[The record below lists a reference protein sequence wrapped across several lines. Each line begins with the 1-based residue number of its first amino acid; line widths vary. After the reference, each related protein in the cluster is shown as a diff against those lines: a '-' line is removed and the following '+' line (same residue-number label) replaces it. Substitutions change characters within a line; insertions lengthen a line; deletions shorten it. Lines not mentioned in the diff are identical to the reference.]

1 MKKIKLLIVLLIGL
15 FITTKVEAITY
26 TDEDIEDYSIVIGT
40 HLFTVEPEE
49 STGYNGLLTTK
60 FAMLGASSI
69 ANYKDVNDM
78 VIYYKFGLGD
88 WTDYITYET
97 VSFPGTVNI
106 THINGVC
113 VDPSCDGTVIE
124 VTLKYNDATPYNN
137 ETPSQKTINKY
148 QSTFTEPVVPTKL
161 GYDFVCWELEGE
173 CFDFDTV
180 LEENITLEATWSPRT
195 YNVTYHDIVGGT
207 TKTLTCDFAS
217 AVPCV
222 YVPYDS
228 DLLFELPAGYTFVG
242 WSIAESGEKVYN
254 NNDIIELY
262 GENTNIDLYSIFSS
276 GTYGVSYNLAGGTFG
291 AAVSPVTEY
300 DPSNLTYNLY
310 TPTRIGYTFKG
321 WTVDTASS
329 TGNAKIN
336 TNNTFTITSLGSVT
350 LKATWEANQYN
361 IVYDNNGS
369 LVQLNTKACKYD
381 ANCSLDFSKI
391 TVASGKEIKEVS
403 VTVGNNVYVIG
414 STVKNLTAANEDITA
429 KVTFSDILY
438 HINYDYA
445 GGTSAD
451 NIDEMKLGSTIRL
464 SNPTRT
470 GYTFNGW
477 TVSNNLTLNDNRI
490 TLNAIGSATVTAKWT
505 PNSYNVYYKNGNADV
520 LLSTTACKYDEFCT
534 LDFTKFNLGK
544 GEQLD
549 HVEGTI
555 NGVNSTIGDKVFNL
569 TSTANGKFYVTP
581 VYSKIP
587 YNVTYNLNG
596 GSLVNPNASV
606 ITYGATLTLLA
617 PSREGYTFD
626 GWEVTSGSATV
637 TNNSVA
643 LTDAGDISLRAKW
656 TVKSFTIN
664 FDLNGGSR
672 NVLPV
677 TCTYISCT
685 LPEET
690 PVKTGYEFDG
700 WMYNEAVYDAGDSI
714 TLDASGLI
722 TFVAKWVNADVYK
735 IKYDLNGGTFDGAP
749 VTTFIAGDSFAL
761 TEPDK
766 VGYTFDGWYDSTDRK
781 IESVSGISTDI
792 NVKARWTPI
801 TYIVY
806 LHKDNTDANILNEIY
821 CEYGDTCLLG
831 DNTDSFETKRLL
843 GWSKSA
849 GGSVFY
855 GDNLELMNLVAEVG
869 DVVHLYPVLEDI
881 KDDFIITYYLDGG
894 SFVDESTVKRSANN
908 NDEITLPEVIK
919 FGYEVDYWL
928 TDTGVEVRSDSYTVV
943 SNTVLVPVW
952 KEVTEYTL
960 YLNHG
965 YDDTVD
971 PIEVTCVIGEEC
983 PLPAN
988 NFTREYYEFEKWQ
1001 MTLSGEGGTAYY
1013 NDLDSFVMNREVI
1026 LDQGTLE
1033 FNLNAVWLPT
1043 PYDVYYV
1050 VKADSPMGP
1059 QVYTIESLENGYLYL
1074 PLTPQAGFEPNYSFD
1089 FVAWSDA
1096 DGNIVEVCDDDN
1108 NYACFLVPE
1117 DYSNLTFTAHYADEV
1132 FNVAYNAD
1140 YEDDRGNIHQNSG
1153 MLQITYG
1160 DLITG
1165 LPSSTSYKRGPN
1177 DVTVDID
1184 GWTIDGEI
1192 IDIATYRV
1200 ASAVT
1205 LKAEFE

>member
-97 VSFPGTVNI
+97 VSFPGSVNI
-106 THINGVC
+106 SHINGVC

-137 ETPSQKTINKY
+137 ETPSQSTINMY
-148 QSTFTEPVVPTKL
+148 QSTFVEPVVPTKL
-161 GYDFVCWELEGE
+161 GYDFICWELDGE
-173 CFDFDTV
+173 CFDFDTI

-195 YNVTYHDIVGGT
+195 YNVTYHDTVGGT

-291 AAVSPVTEY
+291 AAVSPVTQY

-310 TPTRIGYTFKG
+310 NPTRIGYTFKG
-321 WTVDTASS
+321 WTVDTEAS

-336 TNNTFTITSLGSVT
+336 TNNTFTITSLGSIT

-361 IVYDNNGS
+361 VVYNNNGS

-403 VTVGNNVYVIG
+403 VTVGSNVYVIG

-429 KVTFSDILY
+429 KVVFNDILY

-445 GGTSAD
+445 GGTGAD
-451 NIDEMKLGSTIRL
+451 NIDEIKLGANIRL

-490 TLNAIGSATVTAKWT
+490 TLNAVGAATVTAKWT

-587 YNVTYNLNG
+587 YNVSYNLNG
-596 GSLVNPNASV
+596 GSLLNPNASV
-606 ITYGATLTLLA
+606 ITFGIPLA
-617 PSREGYTFD
+617 LNAPVRIGYTFD
-626 GWEVTSGSATV
+626 GWDVTTGSATA
-637 TNNSVA
+637 TNNTVSLIEPGNIA
-643 LTDAGDISLRAKW
+643 LKAKW
-656 TVKSFTIN
+656 IENKFNISFE
-664 FDLNGGSR
+664 LNGGGA
-672 NVLPV
+672 NILPV
-677 TCTYISCT
+677 SCTYTSCT
-685 LPEET
+685 LPDT
-690 PVKTGYEFDG
+690 VPSKLGYTFDG
-700 WMYNEAVYDAGDSI
+700 WMYDGNVYSAGSSI
-714 TLDASGLI
+714 QLNATGMLV
-722 TFVAKWVNADVYK
+722 FEAKWVNGDVYK
-735 IKYDLNGGTFDGAP
+735 INFDLAGGTFDGAP
-749 VTTFIAGDSFAL
+749 VTTFVAGDSFAL

-781 IESVSGISTDI
+781 IENVSGISSDLS
-792 NVKARWTPI
+792 VVAHWQPI
-801 TYIVY
+801 TYTVQ
-806 LHKDNTDANILNEIY
+806 LHSADGSVVLNEIY
-821 CEYGDTCLLG
+821 CEYDDICLIG
-831 DNTDSFETKRLL
+831 ENSSYFENKRLL
-843 GWSKSA
+843 GWSKSF
-849 GGSVFY
+849 GGSLFY
-855 GDNLELMNLVAEVG
+855 GDNLQLMNLVSKVEDGPVK
-869 DVVHLYPVLEDI
+869 LYPVLENI
-881 KDDFIITYYLDGG
+881 EDDFIITYYLDGG
-894 SFVDESTVKRSANN
+894 SFVDESTVVRSANN
-908 NDEITLPEVIK
+908 GDSISLPEVTK
-919 FGYEVDYWL
+919 FGYEVDYWI
-928 TDTGVEVRSDSYTVV
+928 TDTGVEVRDNTYTVV

-952 KEVTEYTL
+952 KERTTYTINL
-960 YLNHG
+960 INT
-965 YDDTVD
+965 TVD
-971 PIEVTCVIGEEC
+971 PDETIEVSCVFGENCVLPSNTFESAYSHFDVWFFDNSIGINETYVDQDSVLLTYDDAIALNTFEFDFVAGWQ
-983 PLPAN
+983 PDV
-988 NFTREYYEFEKWQ
+988 YEI
-1001 MTLSGEGGTAYY
+1001 TYTH
-1013 NDLDSFVMNREVI
+1013 DSEISDDSIFVMGDSYCYGDPYIMVP
-1026 LDQGTLE
+1026 
-1033 FNLNAVWLPT
+1033 LNIGQNS
-1043 PYDVYYV
+1043 D
-1050 VKADSPMGP
+1050 G
-1059 QVYTIESLENGYLYL
+1059 
-1074 PLTPQAGFEPNYSFD
+1074 FD
-1089 FVAWSDA
+1089 FVAWSYNGTILPVCESDNA
-1096 DGNIVEVCDDDN
+1096 FACLNVETPLGDVE
-1108 NYACFLVPE
+1108 LV
-1117 DYSNLTFTAHYADEV
+1117 AHYADEV

-1140 YEDDRGNIHQNSG
+1140 YEDDRGNIHDNHDT
-1153 MLQITYG
+1153 LEFTYG
-1160 DLITG
+1160 DYITG
-1165 LPSSTSYKRGPN
+1165 LPTATTFQQGPRQT
-1177 DVTVDID
+1177 TVNIV
-1184 GWTIDGEI
+1184 GWTIDGEEV
-1192 IDIATYRV
+1192 DLSSYRV
-1200 ASAVT
+1200 TSDVT
-1205 LKAEFE
+1205 LIAIFE

>member
-1 MKKIKLLIVLLIGL
+1 MKKIKLLLFLLVSL
-15 FITTKVEAITY
+15 FVTTTVNARIY
-26 TDEDIEDYSIVIGT
+26 TDEDIEEASIVIGS
-40 HLFTVEPEE
+40 HLFTTDSEE
-49 STGYNGLLTTK
+49 STGYNGFLTTK

-69 ANYKDVNDM
+69 TGSATTSDM
-78 VIYYKFGLGD
+78 IIYYKWGLGD
-88 WTDYITYET
+88 WEEYITHEF
-97 VSFPGTVNI
+97 VEFPESVNI

-137 ETPSQKTINKY
+137 ETPSQTTSNMY
-148 QSTFTEPVVPTKL
+148 QSTFAEPVVPTKL
-161 GYDFVCWELEGE
+161 GYDFVCWELDGE
-173 CFDFDTV
+173 CFDFDTI

-195 YNVTYHDIVGGT
+195 YNVTYHDTVGGT

-361 IVYDNNGS
+361 VVYDNNGS

-381 ANCSLDFSKI
+381 ANCSLDFNKI
-391 TVASGKEIKEVS
+391 TVPSGKEIKEVS
-403 VTVGNNVYVIG
+403 VTVGSNVYVIG

-438 HINYDYA
+438 NISYDYA
-445 GGTSAD
+445 GGSGAT
-451 NIDEMKLGSTIRL
+451 NTNEMKLGDELTL
-464 SNPTRT
+464 NVPTRT

-477 TVSNNLTLNDNRI
+477 TVSRNLTLSGNKI
-490 TLNAIGSATVTAKWT
+490 TLKVGGDATVTAKWT
-505 PNSYNVYYKNGNADV
+505 KNTYNVYYKNGNNDV

-534 LDFTKFNLGK
+534 LDFSKFKPGK
-544 GEQLD
+544 GEELD
-549 HVEGTI
+549 HVEGSI
-555 NGVNSTIGDKVFNL
+555 NGVTSTIGDKVFNL
-569 TSTANGKFYVTP
+569 IADANGKFYVTP

-587 YNVTYNLNG
+587 YTVTYNLNG
-596 GSLVNPNASV
+596 GSIVNPNASV
-606 ITYGATLTLLA
+606 ITYGTTLTLLA

-643 LTDAGDISLRAKW
+643 LTAAGDISLRAKW

-677 TCTYISCT
+677 TCTYVSCT
-685 LPEET
+685 LPELT
-690 PVKTGYEFDG
+690 PVKTGFEFDG

-735 IKYDLNGGTFDGAP
+735 IKYDLNGGTFNGAP
-749 VTTFIAGDSFAL
+749 VTTFIVGDSFAL
-761 TEPDK
+761 TEPSK
-766 VGYTFDGWYDSTDRK
+766 LGYTFDGWYDSTDRK
-781 IESVSGISTDI
+781 IENVSGRNADIS
-792 NVKARWTPI
+792 VKARWTPI
-801 TYIVY
+801 TYTVY
-806 LHKDNTDANILNEIY
+806 LHKDNTDTNILNEIY

-831 DNTDSFETKRLL
+831 DNADSFENKRLL

-855 GDNLELMNLVAEVG
+855 GDNLELMNLVSEVG
-869 DVVHLYPVLEDI
+869 DAVHLYPVLEDI
-881 KDDFIITYYLDGG
+881 EDDFIITYYLDGG
-894 SFVDESTVKRSANN
+894 SFVDESTVVRSANN
-908 NDEITLPEVIK
+908 GDSISLPEVTNL
-919 FGYEVDYWL
+919 GYEVDYWI

-965 YDDTVD
+965 YDDTVE
-971 PIEVTCVIGEEC
+971 PVSMTCTFGVDCI
-983 PLPAN
+983 LPTDT
-988 NFTREYYEFEKWQ
+988 FTRYGYDSIGWEI
-1001 MTLSGEGGTAYY
+1001 TLNGEGGTAYY
-1013 NDLDSFVMNREVI
+1013 LEGDALDMSFDVALAQQTFEFDLYVMWEAI
-1026 LDQGTLE
+1026 
-1033 FNLNAVWLPT
+1033 
-1043 PYDVYYV
+1043 PYSIDFITDGHLMPVLTYY
-1050 VKADSPMGP
+1050 
-1059 QVYTIESLENGYLYL
+1059 IESDIIKVPSSNEQN
-1074 PLTPQAGFEPNYSFD
+1074 
-1089 FVAWSDA
+1089 FVAWSDEEGNVLDVCA
-1096 DGNIVEVCDDDN
+1096 DDSNYYCYPIPEVLRD
-1108 NYACFLVPE
+1108 
-1117 DYSNLTFTAHYADEV
+1117 LTFTAHYADEV
-1132 FNVAYNAD
+1132 FNVSYNAD
-1140 YEDDRGNIHQNSG
+1140 YEDDRGNIHDNHDTFE
-1153 MLQITYG
+1153 LTYG

-1165 LPSSTSYKRGPN
+1165 LPSSISFRQGN
-1177 DVTVDID
+1177 RNVTVDIV
-1184 GWTIDGEI
+1184 GWTIDGES

-1200 ASAVT
+1200 TSDVT

>member
-1 MKKIKLLIVLLIGL
+1 MKKIKLLLFLLVSL
-15 FITTKVEAITY
+15 FVTTTVNARIY
-26 TDEDIEDYSIVIGT
+26 TDADIEDYSIVIGT

-97 VSFPGTVNI
+97 VSFPESVNI

-137 ETPSQKTINKY
+137 ETPSQTTSNMY
-148 QSTFTEPVVPTKL
+148 QSTFAEPVVPTKL
-161 GYDFVCWELEGE
+161 GYDFVCWELDGE
-173 CFDFDTV
+173 CFDFDTI

-195 YNVTYHDIVGGT
+195 YNVTYHDTVGGT

-361 IVYDNNGS
+361 VVYDNNGS

-391 TVASGKEIKEVS
+391 TVANGKEIKEVS
-403 VTVGNNVYVIG
+403 VTVGSNVYVIG

-438 HINYDYA
+438 NISYDYV
-445 GGTSAD
+445 GGSGAT
-451 NIDEMKLGSTIRL
+451 NTNEMKLGDELTL
-464 SNPTRT
+464 NVPTRT

-477 TVSNNLTLNDNRI
+477 TVSKNLTLSGNKI
-490 TLNAIGSATVTAKWT
+490 TLKVAGDATVTAKWT
-505 PNSYNVYYKNGNADV
+505 KNTYNVYYKNGNNDV

-534 LDFTKFNLGK
+534 LDFTKFKPGK
-544 GEQLD
+544 GEELD
-549 HVEGTI
+549 HVEGSI
-555 NGVNSTIGDKVFNL
+555 NGVTSTIGDKVFNL
-569 TSTANGKFYVTP
+569 IADANGKFYVTP

-587 YNVTYNLNG
+587 YTVTYNLNG
-596 GSLVNPNASV
+596 GSVVNPNASV
-606 ITYGATLTLLA
+606 ITYGTTLTLLA

-626 GWEVTSGSATV
+626 GWEVTSGSANV

-643 LTDAGDISLRAKW
+643 LTAAGDISLRAKW
-656 TVKSFTIN
+656 TVKSFNIN

-685 LPEET
+685 LPDET
-690 PVKTGYEFDG
+690 PVKTGFEFDG

-749 VTTFIAGDSFAL
+749 VTTFIVGDSFAL

-766 VGYTFDGWYDSTDRK
+766 KGYTFDGWYDSADRK
-781 IESVSGISTDI
+781 IENVSGRNTDI
-792 NVKARWTPI
+792 SVKAKWNAI
-801 TYIVY
+801 SYNVY
-806 LHKDNTDANILNEIY
+806 LHADNSDDNILNKIQCKY
-821 CEYGDTCLLG
+821 DSICSLS
-831 DNTDSFETKRLL
+831 DNADSFENKRLL

-855 GDNLELMNLVAEVG
+855 GDNLELMNLVSNEE
-869 DVVHLYPVLEDI
+869 DVHLYPVLEDI

-894 SFVDESTVKRSANN
+894 SFVDESTVIRSANN
-908 NDEITLPEVIK
+908 NDEITLPEVTK
-919 FGYEVDYWL
+919 FGYEVDYWI

-952 KEVTEYTL
+952 KEVTKYTL

-971 PIEVTCVIGEEC
+971 PIKVTCVIGEEC

-988 NFTREYYEFEKWQ
+988 TFTREYYEFEKWE

-1013 NDLDSFVMNREVI
+1013 NDQDSIVMNREVI

-1033 FNLNAVWLPT
+1033 FNLNAVWVHG
-1043 PYDVYYV
+1043 PYSVRLVTRDDSSGEYIFDGSV
-1050 VKADSPMGP
+1050 VKIAL
-1059 QVYTIESLENGYLYL
+1059 LED
-1074 PLTPQAGFEPNYSFD
+1074 ED
-1089 FVAWSDA
+1089 FVVWSDENDYIIEA
-1096 DGNIVEVCDDDN
+1096 CPNAEGYVCYPISMIDDE
-1108 NYACFLVPE
+1108 AVI
-1117 DYSNLTFTAHYADEV
+1117 TAHYADEKV
-1132 FNVAYNAD
+1132 NVNWSYTYQYQGTLGGDRTA
-1140 YEDDRGNIHQNSG
+1140 EDSG
-1153 MLQITYG
+1153 TIEFTYG

-1165 LPSSTSYKRGPN
+1165 LPEEISYGTFGTNTAKISSWTLNG
-1177 DVTVDID
+1177 DEID
-1184 GWTIDGEI
+1184 LS
-1192 IDIATYRV
+1192 TYRV
-1200 ASAVT
+1200 TKNISIEAI
-1205 LKAEFE
+1205 F